1 MYKAFIAIGII
12 LVASVASAETTRYV
26 SDVLEIPM
34 RAGKTTQYRII
45 RMLKSGTKLT
55 VMEEDASG
63 YSRVSTNGAE
73 GWVLTRF
80 LMEQASA
87 RSRVESAEEKAIAL
101 EIQNNGLR
109 EEVTKLNARLK
120 DLQQDVQR
128 LTADNNRLNDTLT
141 QLQIATAD
149 EQRILE
155 ESTTLKEDLRTHT
168 QQLAALRTEN
178 ERLQDRKYQQ
188 YFLYG
193 AGVLFL
199 GLVMGWLMPHLK
211 TKKRSNWDGF

>member
-1 MYKAFIAIGII
+1 MYKAFIAIGIFLI
-12 LVASVASAETTRYV
+12 ANIAQAETIRYV

-34 RAGKTTQYRII
+34 RAGKTTQYRIV
-45 RMLKSGTKLT
+45 RMLKSGTKLS
-55 VMEEDASG
+55 VLEEDISG
-63 YSRVSTNGAE
+63 YSRVKAGGAE

-87 RSRVESAEEKAIAL
+87 RSRVDVAEKKAIEL

-120 DLQQDVQR
+120 DSQQDVQR

-155 ESTTLKEDLRTHT
+155 ESMSLKEELRTNT
-168 QQLAALRTEN
+168 QQLGAVQTEN
-178 ERLQDRKYQQ
+178 ERLRDRKYQQ
-188 YFLYG
+188 FFLYG

-199 GLVMGWLMPHLK
+199 GLIAGLLMPHIK
-211 TKKRSNWDGF
+211 PKKRSNWDGF